1 MRKFGFK
8 GKAFNANE
16 QLTFMKLMIVGI
28 CGSPRDQATEHVLK
42 EALQMLG
49 EKGFE
54 TRFWTV
60 RGKWVDFCAHC
71 DYCLKNKECVVQDDV
86 QELYTLLTEAN
97 GIIFATP
104 VYNGGVSAQT
114 KALMDRTRAL
124 VAADKNVF
132 KGKIGMG
139 IVVGGDRNGGQ
150 EFALMQ
156 IHTFYII
163 NGMIP
168 VGGGF
173 FGANL
178 GATFWS
184 KDTLDGVKLDEE
196 GFRSLKKTVK
206 RFAACMEKYG
216 EK

>member
-1 MRKFGFK
+1 
-8 GKAFNANE
+8 
-16 QLTFMKLMIVGI
+16 MKLMIVGI

-42 EALQMLG
+42 EALRMLN

-60 RGKWVDFCAHC
+60 RGKWIEFCAHC

-86 QELYTLLTEAN
+86 QELYTLLTEAK
-97 GIIFATP
+97 GVIFATP

-132 KGKIGMG
+132 RGKIGMG
-139 IVVGGDRNGGQ
+139 IATGGDRNGGQ

-156 IHTFYII
+156 IHAFYII

-196 GFRSLKKTVK
+196 GFRSLRKTVK
-206 RFAACMEKYG
+206 QFAAYMEKYG

>member
-1 MRKFGFK
+1 
-8 GKAFNANE
+8 
-16 QLTFMKLMIVGI
+16 MILGI
-28 CGSPRDQATEHVLK
+28 CGSPREQATDYVLK
-42 EALQMLG
+42 EALRMLS

-54 TRFWTV
+54 TQLWTAQ
-60 RGKWVDFCAHC
+60 GKWIEFCIHC
-71 DYCLKNKECVVQDDV
+71 DYCLTNKECFFQDDL
-86 QELYTLLTEAN
+86 QNLYPLMIQAK

-114 KALMDRTRAL
+114 KAIMDRTRAL
-124 VAADKNVF
+124 AASDKNVF

-139 IVVGGDRNGGQ
+139 IAVGGDRNGGQ

-156 IHTFYII
+156 IHTFYLI
-163 NGMIP
+163 NGMLP

-173 FGANL
+173 FGANF

-184 KDTLDGVKLDEE
+184 KDTLEGVKLDEE

-206 RFAACMEKYG
+206 RFADFMEKYG